1 MVTKLEI
8 IDERLNELENEQ
20 ITFLDQT
27 VMDFEIYL
35 TKTLGEVKQT
45 DIMKDFIEKNG
56 VQVELTRLVDKCKW
70 LLEEK
75 QACLQ
80 IEN

>member
-1 MVTKLEI
+1 MVTKLQK

-35 TKTLGEVKQT
+35 TKSLGEVKQT
-45 DIMKDFIEKNG
+45 DIMKDFIEKKG
-56 VQVELTRLVDKCKW
+56 IQVELTRLVDECKF

-75 QACLQ
+75 CALQ
-80 IEN
+80 QTES